1 MPVLEFYKQHA
12 KKMSLDN
19 AVAWVEASRRSYNK
33 GSGERITFEGM
44 LEIIDEDQ
52 GATGPEDW
60 AAALAIHKH
69 LDRVLKV
76 QRQNLLKTLQQGADS
91 VKVAKLIKEDN
102 WE

>member
-12 KKMSLDN
+12 KKMSLEN
-19 AVAWVEASRRSYNK
+19 AVAWVEASRRAYNK

>member
-1 MPVLEFYKQHA
+1 MSVIEFYKQHA
-12 KKMSLDN
+12 KKISLED
-19 AVAWVEASRRSYNK
+19 AVNYIEASRKAYNRA
-33 GSGERITFEGM
+33 SGERVTFEGM
-44 LEIIDEDQ
+44 LKIIDEDQ

-69 LDRVLKV
+69 LDRILKV

>member
-1 MPVLEFYKQHA
+1 MSVIEFYKQHA
-12 KKMSLDN
+12 KKISLED
-19 AVAWVEASRRSYNK
+19 AVNYIEASRKAYNRA
-33 GSGERITFEGM
+33 SGERVTFEGM
-44 LEIIDEDQ
+44 LKIIDEDQ

-60 AAALAIHKH
+60 AAALAVHKH

-76 QRQNLLKTLQQGADS
+76 QRQHLLKTLQQGADS